1 MHGQRIA
8 SLLLAAFLIG
18 SCASTIPP
26 DFGDMTFSDEPLLG
40 KAVWHDL
47 VTGDLEA
54 AKRFYGGLF
63 GWTLEPGRSMAGT
76 DYVLAR
82 NGDIYVAGLL
92 QAKPR
97 PDGKNV
103 SRWLPYVSVSNV
115 DSAVD
120 RVSAAGG
127 SVLVAPRDAGLGRV
141 AAVADEDGAVVGLAR
156 SAFGD
161 PDDRTTA
168 GAIGSVVW
176 NELLSDDPTAAADF
190 YERVF
195 GYEARQVERRG
206 GSYVILHASGGERAG
221 ILARPESAWEPQWL
235 TYFGVADPAAAAA
248 RAESLGGK
256 VVLAPTP
263 DVREGTMAVVT
274 DPSGAVL
281 VLQKWPQ

>member
-8 SLLLAAFLIG
+8 SLLLAAFLTG
-18 SCASTIPP
+18 SCASTSPP

-47 VTGDLEA
+47 VTGDLDA

-63 GWTLEPGRSMAGT
+63 GWTLEPGRSVAGR
-76 DYVLAR
+76 DYMLAR
-82 NGDIYVAGLL
+82 NGNIYVAGLL
-92 QAKPR
+92 QAAPR
-97 PDGKNV
+97 TDGKNV
-103 SRWLPYVSVSNV
+103 SRWLPYLSVSDV
-115 DSAVD
+115 DSAVE

-141 AAVADEDGAVVGLAR
+141 AAVTDEDGAVIGIAR

-168 GAIGSVVW
+168 GAVGSVVW
-176 NELLSDDPTAAADF
+176 NELLTDDPAAAADF

-195 GYEARQVERRG
+195 GYEARQVARRS
-206 GSYVILHASGGERAG
+206 GSYVILHASGGQRAG

-248 RAESLGGK
+248 LAQSLGSK
-256 VVLAPTP
+256 IVLAPTP
-263 DVREGTMAVVT
+263 DVREGTMAIVT

-281 VLQKWPQ
+281 VLQKWPE